1 MFTKEA
7 YTAYFRQILELEERM
22 ARESQELADM
32 VDDPEIKQFMLR
44 IMMDE
49 KRHVGYVKEL
59 MRLSET
65 AED

>member
-7 YTAYFRQILELEERM
+7 YSAYFQQILELEEQM
-22 ARESQELADM
+22 VRESKELADM

-49 KRHVGYVKEL
+49 TRHVGYVKEL
-59 MRLSET
+59 MRL
-65 AED
+65 AES

>member
-7 YTAYFRQILELEERM
+7 YSAYFQQILELEEQM
-22 ARESQELADM
+22 VRESQELADM
-32 VDDPEIKQFMLR
+32 VDDPEIRQFMLR

-59 MRLSET
+59 MRL
-65 AED
+65 AES

>member
-7 YTAYFRQILELEERM
+7 YSAYFQQILELEEQM
-22 ARESQELADM
+22 VRESQELADM

-49 KRHVGYVKEL
+49 TRHVGYVKEL
-59 MRLSET
+59 MRL
-65 AED
+65 AES